1 MEEDALVIARGR
13 DGTLRDVCAALLR
26 EGIAREVQL
35 FESSRMTLEGDKTKF
50 SANGRV
56 VWVRVPHAQVHAVV
70 KRFHTALG
78 GDGTAIAVPVIA
90 AF

>member
-1 MEEDALVIARGR
+1 MVVVRGR

-26 EGIAREVQL
+26 EGIARDVQL
-35 FESSRMTLEGDKTKF
+35 VESFRMTLEGDKSKV

-56 VWVRVPHAQVHAVV
+56 VWVRVPYAEVRSVM
-70 KRFHTALG
+70 KRFHAALG
-78 GDGTAIAVPVIA
+78 GEGTAVALPVIA